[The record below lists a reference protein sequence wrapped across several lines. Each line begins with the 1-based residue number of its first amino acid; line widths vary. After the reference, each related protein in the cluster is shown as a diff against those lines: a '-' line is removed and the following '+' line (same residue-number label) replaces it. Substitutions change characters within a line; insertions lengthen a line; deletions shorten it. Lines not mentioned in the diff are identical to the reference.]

1 MIEKRSWLFY
11 ILRLAKGVKHMQD
24 IRKDN
29 LKEIRERQEKRF
41 VDYLKKGMELKQ
53 QNTKEE
59 K

>member
-1 MIEKRSWLFY
+1 
-11 ILRLAKGVKHMQD
+11 MQD

-41 VDYLKKGMELKQ
+41 VDYLKKGMELKK
-53 QNTKEE
+53 QNTKETE